1 MPSVATIYN
10 PPSRKEVI
18 SIAYGKKNH
27 KIVQVDSFLDF
38 FSFVTMKLDGF
49 RLL

>member
-10 PPSRKEVI
+10 PPLRKEVI
-18 SIAYGKKNH
+18 SIAYGKNH
-27 KIVQVDSFLDF
+27 KIIQVDSFLDF